1 MGRPDLE
8 PRTALADRAAWRP
21 AAFGD
26 RRPREI
32 VDPIV
37 EPLWEGRRVLVH
49 VEATGL
55 RIVDAEGIAVA
66 GPDSRA
72 DTGPAD
78 RPEGRVQG
86 EAAAELEA
94 VVEALHDAIRA
105 AEAVLDGVL
114 TVQATRSSEGIL
126 PGDVEV
132 PTAGELAAQLVF
144 GRHHRREDAGPRSER
159 RPGDRLAFVAV
170 DLLALDGE
178 SLLDVPLL
186 ERKRLLD
193 SVLVEG
199 PLVRRTAFVRLP
211 IEPWLGAWRALGFR
225 SLAYKAANSRYLPG
239 RSIDGWALAP
249 IPRR

>member
-1 MGRPDLE
+1 MGHPDLA

-26 RRPREI
+26 RRPRDI

-49 VEATGL
+49 LEAAGL
-55 RIVDAEGIAVA
+55 RIIDAEGTALT
-66 GPDSRA
+66 GPDAHPDPSSA
-72 DTGPAD
+72 A
-78 RPEGRVQG
+78 GR
-86 EAAAELEA
+86 AELEA
-94 VVEALHDAIRA
+94 LVEALRAAIRA
-105 AEAVLDGVL
+105 ADAVLDGFL
-114 TVQATRSSEGIL
+114 TLQASRSGEGIL
-126 PGDVEV
+126 PGEVEV

-144 GRHHRREDAGPRSER
+144 GRRRGREDAGPPLER
-159 RPGDRLAFVAV
+159 RPGDRLAFVAI

-178 SLLDVPLL
+178 PLLDVPLL
-186 ERKRLLD
+186 ERKRLLE
-193 SVLVEG
+193 SVLAEG

-225 SLAYKAANSRYLPG
+225 SVVYKAANSRYEPG
-239 RSIDGWALAP
+239 RPNGGWTLAP